1 MKILIRNIMKSA
13 TNENVENLELDQL
26 KKNTLEKLKWKK
38 VLACVR

>member
-13 TNENVENLELDQL
+13 TNEDVENLRVGSTE
-26 KKNTLEKLKWKK
+26 KNPLEKLKWKK